1 MQDIKKNVNKRLT
14 WRVGKEM
21 RLLKTMLVDLIS
33 KFQYEIFFIHI
44 QNEHAGSKIAYT
56 NPCTKTTVH

>member
-1 MQDIKKNVNKRLT
+1 
-14 WRVGKEM
+14 M

-33 KFQYEIFFIHI
+33 KFQNEIFFIHI
-44 QNEHAGSKIAYT
+44 QNEYAGSKIAYT